1 MAGGDM
7 ISKQLVVPVLL
18 LGLVFPASARAQS
31 FPPTDTTIVFTP
43 AQPHMLDS
51 DEAAILTN
59 SWGIDLMLSNNGFGA
74 GTFYR
79 KRETADLSWFGS
91 LAVSDVKDEQEVE
104 YYDIYG
110 RSFSPYKK
118 NRLMLIPLFGGIQY
132 RLFRDE
138 IADNFR
144 PYVAAAVGPAMMLVA
159 PYQKTIMTDMG
170 NGQSIIEYQQIE
182 FFESL
187 KYATVQYTVGG
198 YIGAGAYFG
207 SESGTLSGISIRY
220 YFIPFQEG
228 IETLE
233 GVFVNNFGGLYIT
246 LNFGSFF

>member
-1 MAGGDM
+1 M
-7 ISKQLVVPVLL
+7 ITKRLFIWVACLGLL
-18 LGLVFPASARAQS
+18 LPAMVRSQEVPRS
-31 FPPTDTTIVFTP
+31 DTTIVFTP
-43 AQPHMLDS
+43 SRPHLIGS
-51 DEAAILTN
+51 DESAILTN
-59 SWGIDLMLSNNGFGA
+59 SWGIDLMLSNNGFGFGA
-74 GTFYR
+74 FYR

-91 LAVSDVKDEQEVE
+91 LAFSDVKDELEIQ

-110 RSFSPYKK
+110 RSYSPYKK
-118 NRLMLIPLFGGIQY
+118 NRLFLLPLFAGIQY

-144 PYVAAAVGPAMMLVA
+144 PYVAAAIGPAAMVIA
-159 PYQKTIMTDMG
+159 PYQRTIVSDFG
-170 NGQSIIEYQQIE
+170 NGQTITEYQQIE

-187 KYATVQYTVGG
+187 KYATAQYTVGG

-220 YFIPFQEG
+220 YFIPFQKG